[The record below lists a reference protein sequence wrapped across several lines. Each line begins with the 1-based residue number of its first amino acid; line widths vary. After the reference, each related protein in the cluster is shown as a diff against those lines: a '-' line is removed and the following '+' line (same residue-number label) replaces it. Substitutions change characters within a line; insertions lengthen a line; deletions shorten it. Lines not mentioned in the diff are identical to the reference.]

1 MTDLPQWLQEWFAEN
16 EPGYRGRGIQLVL
29 WLKPVDALPDRPGR
43 KRTADARVTA
53 EAGDRWVNYAV
64 HEQGWASILAMG
76 NESDPVW
83 QAHLR
88 PSHRGDVDGVLGQ
101 TLAWVESA
109 SEVPNWAES

>member
-53 EAGDRWVNYAV
+53 EAGDRWANYAV

-83 QAHLR
+83 PSQDRGPLPTPPGSR
-88 PSHRGDVDGVLGQ
+88 PERPRRRPRWTPSR
-101 TLAWVESA
+101 
-109 SEVPNWAES
+109 WAGRA